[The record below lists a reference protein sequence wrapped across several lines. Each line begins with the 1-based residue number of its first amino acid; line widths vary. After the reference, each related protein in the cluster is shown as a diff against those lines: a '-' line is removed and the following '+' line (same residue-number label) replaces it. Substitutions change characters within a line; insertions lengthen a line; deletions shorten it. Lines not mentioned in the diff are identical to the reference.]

1 MRLSLLAAGTGLL
14 LCTTCRRRRMRNSR
28 ERPII
33 VSATGRSLYRQQG
46 EEMAEKNRIPDK
58 KIGEVAHAEQLAERT
73 AGHKP
78 PHGPGAPE
86 KEAVRAN
93 PDRDPSKKKTGEF

>member
-1 MRLSLLAAGTGLL
+1 
-14 LCTTCRRRRMRNSR
+14 MRNYR